1 MSPVPEKYASM
12 AGKRMV
18 KARGL
23 WEDVMVEPMTER
35 VGGLGVVEEGSEEVS
50 RETEVRT
57 MWGTR
62 YVV

>member
-1 MSPVPEKYASM
+1 M

-23 WEDVMVEPMTER
+23 WEEVMVEPMTER
-35 VGGLGVVEEGSEEVS
+35 VCERGEEEEEEACSEEVS

-57 MWGTR
+57 MCGMW
-62 YVV
+62 

>member
-1 MSPVPEKYASM
+1 M

-23 WEDVMVEPMTER
+23 WADVIVEPITER
-35 VGGLGVVEEGSEEVS
+35 VGGLEIEKDSEEVS

-57 MWGTR
+57 ICGTR
-62 YVV
+62 YFA

>member
-1 MSPVPEKYASM
+1 M
-12 AGKRMV
+12 AGNRMV

-35 VGGLGVVEEGSEEVS
+35 VCEREEEEALSAEVEEVS

-57 MWGTR
+57 MCGTW
-62 YVV
+62 